1 MFGCVSKYHRYA
13 LPLNGHAP
21 LTHALIF
28 LEEERENSLA
38 VHYVFKSRNV
48 RGAIQRGELP
58 RQVGKR
64 SGWITS
70 ITSYSFNRTKENH
83 QGTTWAAHSFHR
95 TFVDSVG
102 DGVQVVS
109 PGC

>member
-1 MFGCVSKYHRYA
+1 MFWFVSKYHRYT
-13 LPLNGHAP
+13 LPLNDHGP
-21 LTHALIF
+21 LIHALIF

-48 RGAIQRGELP
+48 RGAIQRGELL

-70 ITSYSFNRTKENH
+70 ITSYSFNCIEENH
-83 QGTTWAAHSFHR
+83 
-95 TFVDSVG
+95 
-102 DGVQVVS
+102 
-109 PGC
+109 